1 MKIGIVTLPL
11 HSNYGGILQA
21 WALQTVLTRMGH
33 DVKVIDRD
41 FKSRI
46 SDWFFLYPKRILK
59 KYVLKKNIP
68 IFHEKLQYA
77 SYLNNTVHTRSFMEK
92 YIKRRLVRNLSDIKK
107 KEFDAYVFG
116 SDQIWRPIYITQF
129 YPKVTDA
136 FGQFANNW
144 NVVRLSYAAS
154 FGVDDLGEFS
164 NSEIEEVKKELHHF
178 NAVSVRESDGVN
190 ICKKYF
196 DIDAIHVLDPTL
208 LISKEEY
215 LNLVDSIPV
224 SKNGI
229 LEYILDPD
237 TEKETI
243 VKNLQTNFDESI
255 YSLLSHGKSQVSVE
269 EWIAGFRDAKMVV
282 TDSFHAC
289 VFSII
294 FQKPFIVIANPTRG
308 FSRIKSL
315 LEMFNLQ
322 HHLITEISQIK
333 SIDSYK
339 IDSSVYNSLVSWQSK
354 STHFLISAL
363 TKYKN

>member
-1 MKIGIVTLPL
+1 MRIGIVTFPL
-11 HSNYGGILQA
+11 RSNYGGILQA

-33 DVKVIDRD
+33 DVKVIDMD
-41 FKSRI
+41 FKSRK
-46 SDWFFLYPKRILK
+46 SDWFVLYPKRILK
-59 KYVLKKNIP
+59 KYVLKQNVP
-68 IFHEKLQYA
+68 IFHEKLEYA
-77 SYLNNTVHTRSFMEK
+77 SYLNNTIHTRPFIEK
-92 YIKRRLVRNLSDIKK
+92 YIERRLVRNLCGLKK

-116 SDQIWRPIYITQF
+116 SDQIWRPRYMKSSFCPTMA
-129 YPKVTDA
+129 DA
-136 FGQFANNW
+136 FGKFANKW
-144 NVVRLSYAAS
+144 NAIRLSYAAS
-154 FGVDDLGEFS
+154 FGVDNLDEFS
-164 NSEIEEVKKELHHF
+164 QSEIEEVKRELHHF
-178 NAVSVRESDGVN
+178 KAVSVRESDGVN

-243 VKNLQTNFDESI
+243 VKNLQINFVESVF
-255 YSLLSHGKSQVSVE
+255 SPLSRGKSQVSVE
-269 EWIAGFRDAKMVV
+269 KWISGFRDAKMVV

-315 LEMFNLQ
+315 LKMFNLQ
-322 HHLITEISQIK
+322 HHLVSGTDPIK
-333 SIDSYK
+333 SIDSYE
-339 IDSSVYNSLVSWQSK
+339 IDSSVYDLLIEWQSK
-354 STHFLISAL
+354 SMNFLKSTL
-363 TKYKN
+363 SKR

>member
-33 DVKVIDRD
+33 DVKVIDKDYR
-41 FKSRI
+41 SRK
-46 SDWFFLYPKRILK
+46 SDWFVLYPKRILK
-59 KYVLKKNIP
+59 KYVLKQNVP

-77 SYLNNTVHTRSFMEK
+77 SYLNNTIHTRPFIEK
-92 YIKRRLVRNLSDIKK
+92 YIERRLVRNLSDIKK
-107 KEFDAYVFG
+107 KDFDVYVFG
-116 SDQIWRPIYITQF
+116 SDQIWRAIYVPSFCSTIA
-129 YPKVTDA
+129 DA
-136 FGQFANNW
+136 FGKFANKW
-144 NVVRLSYAAS
+144 NVIRLSYAAS
-154 FGVDDLGEFS
+154 FGVDNLDEFS
-164 NSEIEEVKKELHHF
+164 KSEIKKVKKELHHF
-178 NAVSVRESDGVN
+178 KAVSVRESDGVN

-243 VKNLQTNFDESI
+243 VKNLQTNLGETV
-255 YSLLSHGKSQVSVE
+255 YSPLSYGESQVSVE
-269 EWIAGFRDAKMVV
+269 EWISGFRDAKMVV

-315 LEMFNLQ
+315 LKMFDLQ
-322 HHLITEISQIK
+322 HHLVSGTDQIR
-333 SIDSYK
+333 SIDSYE
-339 IDSSVYNSLVSWQSK
+339 IDSSVYDLLIEWQSK
-354 STHFLISAL
+354 SMNFLKSTL
-363 TKYKN
+363 SKR